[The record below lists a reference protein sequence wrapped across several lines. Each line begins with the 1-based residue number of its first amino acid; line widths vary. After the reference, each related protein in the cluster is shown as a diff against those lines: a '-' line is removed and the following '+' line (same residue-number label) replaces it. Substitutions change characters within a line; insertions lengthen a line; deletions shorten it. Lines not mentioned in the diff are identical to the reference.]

1 MQREDVP
8 DELKE
13 EYDALSDEVKQV
25 ISYVSETENYTS
37 KNDGHIISFEIETD
51 RAAGCFF
58 DLPASDMSDPK
69 AFRCASIGE
78 ANDPIFPIDKISEW
92 DSFLRIVLSVSTY
105 TNWTT
110 EG

>member
-51 RAAGCFF
+51 RVAGCGIS
-58 DLPASDMSDPK
+58 LPASDMGDPK
-69 AFRCASIGE
+69 AFRCTCIGE
-78 ANDPIFPIDKISEW
+78 LNDPIFPLSKVSDW

-105 TNWTT
+105 ANWTT